1 VTPLAVYTDVVDVD
15 PAPGIRILEAGGF
28 AVRVVDSADPA
39 AIAAGAA
46 GADALLIGYSRV
58 DAALLDAL
66 PGVGLVATQ
75 SVGFDMVD
83 LDAARERGVWVSN
96 VPAAAT
102 EEVAVH
108 ALAMALSLLRGL
120 PFLDRAVRA
129 GRWETD
135 ALPLRRPS
143 ETTLG
148 ILGLGRIGRR
158 LAGLAQGTF
167 GRVIGHD
174 PVLGDEAWP
183 ERVERAEL
191 DAVLR
196 ESDVVSLHLPLSA
209 DTERLIDAA
218 ALERMRPGAHL
229 VNVSRGALIDAGA
242 LLAALDRG
250 HIGGAALDV
259 LAQEPPDPAD
269 PLLRHPRTLVTPHAA
284 YYSDRAARAYVEDQ
298 ARNAVAWLRDGRPH
312 DVVVVGTR
320 LSSTSSPRPR

>member
-15 PAPGIRILEAGGF
+15 PGPGIRILKEGGF
-28 AVRVVDSADPA
+28 DVRIVDSADPA

-46 GADALLIGYSRV
+46 GAAALLIGYSRV
-58 DAALLDAL
+58 DGALLDAL
-66 PGVGLVATQ
+66 PEVGLVATQ

-83 LDAARERGVWVSN
+83 LGAAREHGVWVSN

-108 ALAMALSLLRGL
+108 ALAMALALLRGL
-120 PFLDRAVRA
+120 PFLDRDVRD
-129 GRWETD
+129 GRWQAD

-158 LAGLAQGTF
+158 LAGLAQDTF

-174 PVLGDEAWP
+174 PVLGADAWP
-183 ERVERAEL
+183 DGVERTGL

-209 DTERLIDAA
+209 DTEHLIDAA
-218 ALERMRPGAHL
+218 ALERMRPGAQL
-229 VNVSRGALIDAGA
+229 VNVSRGALIDPAA
-242 LLAALDRG
+242 LLDALDRG
-250 HIGGAALDV
+250 HVGGAALDV
-259 LAQEPPDPAD
+259 LEREPPDPAD

-298 ARNAVAWLRDGRPH
+298 ARNAVAWLRDGRPR
-312 DVVVVGTR
+312 DVVLAGTR
-320 LSSTSSPRPR
+320 LSST